1 MQHCTLDMTDSGLI
15 KSYFYVVA
23 SFIAGYLG
31 MSGFSTH
38 LVYLLA
44 FTMTIDTLAAWLM
57 WIRVNPQNLTSSAAK
72 EGIFKKIVMFLAI
85 LILIVAFKTVGVNP
99 GPMLNVVFT
108 VLILAECFSALNNLH
123 NAVRKQ
129 IVQEFDTVSYL
140 IKWTKERV
148 YSMLK
153 DVLKNKK

>member
-1 MQHCTLDMTDSGLI
+1 MQNCTLDMTDGGLV

-44 FTMTIDTLAAWLM
+44 FAMTIDTLAAWLM
-57 WIRVNPQNLTSSAAK
+57 WARIDPQNLTSSAAK

-85 LILIVAFKTVGVNP
+85 VILIIAFKTVGVNP

-108 VLILAECFSALNNLH
+108 VLILAECFSTLNNLH